1 MRKIYL
7 HCMMF
12 PVTLIV
18 LVSQCMAFDGLMSY
32 ELCNRTIAAF
42 DLVNAVVH
50 IKAIDGTIIQ
60 TKHLTYQDYQALK
73 TNWPNHL
80 FDLGMEIPVC
90 KNESNEFDIY
100 SLGNTGAHYLTD
112 KVVKMSIGAGQF
124 YQTTCPESLEFDDK
138 AITGIAQYSTS
149 ETMEIKKVQIEAD
162 AHVMLNAGK
171 SIVLKDGFHAQQGC
185 SLRIFVSGN

>member
-1 MRKIYL
+1 MIWEID
-7 HCMMF
+7 F
-12 PVTLIV
+12 GVTCF
-18 LVSQCMAFDGLMSY
+18 VS
-32 ELCNRTIAAF
+32 
-42 DLVNAVVH
+42 
-50 IKAIDGTIIQ
+50 
-60 TKHLTYQDYQALK
+60 
-73 TNWPNHL
+73 
-80 FDLGMEIPVC
+80 
-90 KNESNEFDIY
+90 ESNEFDIY